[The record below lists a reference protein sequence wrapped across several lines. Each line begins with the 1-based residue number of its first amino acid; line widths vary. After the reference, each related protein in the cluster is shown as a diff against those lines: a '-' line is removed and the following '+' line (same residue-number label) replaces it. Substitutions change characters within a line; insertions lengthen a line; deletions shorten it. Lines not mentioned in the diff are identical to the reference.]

1 MARLTSALLFDPGVM
16 GAQPNVRAQG
26 PPSAP
31 MTRDSIPAMLRA
43 QAWGGAQSVKDV
55 VANVRAATWSRTFFT
70 GVMALLS
77 LGMMPLW
84 LAASW
89 FAFATIWEIG
99 ARPFLEDKLA
109 LPAAERSEE
118 AGFGW
123 LAAINF
129 VGSVAYT
136 AYPVAIWAT
145 GAPVGMVLAT
155 AWMCG
160 SANHLFVYF
169 AANRWLLLAC
179 GGPLAVMSL
188 GAPFVTGGLT
198 MEAAIGVSTLGA
210 LMLAA
215 CMFGLDRQVLLG
227 NLAKHAMARASAEQ
241 ANAAKSQFLATMSHE
256 LRSPLNSIIGYAEL
270 IEEEAEPAIAEDATK
285 IRGSARQLLG
295 VIDVILDISRLET
308 GSIELRHERGPV
320 SSVLQQLREAA
331 LPLATVNNNTI
342 TIAEEGALGDAEID
356 HVRLHQCLMQL
367 VSNAA
372 KFTQNG
378 DIRIGARREALGTRD
393 RLVFSVRDTGP
404 GISPEDQAR
413 IFEPFVHGKQNAVRR
428 GDGTGLG
435 LTLARRLAR
444 LMGGD
449 VRCESAPGQGATFTL
464 WIDAGANP

>member
-1 MARLTSALLFDPGVM
+1 
-16 GAQPNVRAQG
+16 
-26 PPSAP
+26 
-31 MTRDSIPAMLRA
+31 MTTDSIPDAIRA
-43 QAWGGAQSVKDV
+43 QAWGSTQSVEEV

-70 GVMALLS
+70 GVMAVLS

-84 LAASW
+84 VTASW
-89 FAFATIWEIG
+89 FGFIAVWEIVL
-99 ARPFLEDKLA
+99 RPFLEDKLA
-109 LPAAERSEE
+109 LPAAKRSDE

-129 VGSVAYT
+129 VGAVTYT
-136 AYPVAIWAT
+136 AYPVAVWAT
-145 GAPVGMVLAT
+145 GVPVGMVLAT
-155 AWMCG
+155 AWICG

-169 AANRWLLLAC
+169 SANRWLVLSCAV
-179 GGPLAVMSL
+179 PLAVMSL
-188 GAPFVTGGLT
+188 SAPFMTGGLSID
-198 MEAAIGVSTLGA
+198 AAIGVSTLGA

-256 LRSPLNSIIGYAEL
+256 LRTPLNSVIGYAEL

-308 GSIELRHERGPV
+308 GSIELRRERGPV

-331 LPLATVNNNTI
+331 LPLATVNNNTV
-342 TIAEEGALGDAEID
+342 TVAEEGALGDAEID
-356 HVRLHQCLMQL
+356 HMRLHQSLMQL

-372 KFTQNG
+372 KFTHDG
-378 DIRIGARREALGTRD
+378 AIRISARREALGARD

-413 IFEPFVHGKQNAVRR
+413 IFEPFVQGQSGSRR
-428 GDGTGLG
+428 SEGTGLG
-435 LTLARRLAR
+435 LTLVRRLAR

-449 VRCESAPGQGATFTL
+449 VRCESAPGQGTTFTL
-464 WIDAGANP
+464 WIDAGAGR